1 MYYPK
6 EIGNKALLMN
16 GRVSLNVAYPVE
28 ILPFQIRAVG
38 IMVQS
43 VSTSLA
49 LFFGQ
54 YINPIGIDNAG
65 WKFYLLYEGW
75 LVVEVNH

>member
-1 MYYPK
+1 M
-6 EIGNKALLMN
+6 
-16 GRVSLNVAYPVE
+16 GRVSLNIAYPVE

-54 YINPIGIDNAG
+54 YINPIGIENAG
-65 WKFYLLYEGW
+65 WKFYMLYECW
-75 LVVEVNH
+75 LVIEVSRY